1 MANQDQAIRP
11 SNPPIQWTGQIR
23 EIEAKRVGMN
33 VFVDGTYCSVLELG
47 CFANL
52 LRSSGSSQSLNRFV
66 GSPFIQQKHH
76 NYAGQ
81 AV

>member
-1 MANQDQAIRP
+1 
-11 SNPPIQWTGQIR
+11 
-23 EIEAKRVGMN
+23 MN